1 MSDWATTNS
10 EGVKGFP
17 DMTRGNVTRGDSGG
31 GKLGWILKRARQK
44 GSVSERRPRA
54 SILPV
59 LLTSLLSSSS
69 SVLLLGWSSWTMA
82 GEERRDANR
91 ENRIAGDEGKVAQF
105 NLSRAFDWSCGGSMS
120 LVWSCQLFTFTFTG
134 KLQRKTALNESL
146 EQQKAYESER
156 RWCLVYVVHIFI
168 FYSLSFLCNIHE
180 LWSFSVEPVQK

>member
-1 MSDWATTNS
+1 MWMSDWATTNS

-69 SVLLLGWSSWTMA
+69 SVLLLGWSSWSSWSSWQIA
-82 GEERRDANR
+82 EWNDGRRGKKRCKQGEQDRRRRGESRRSSICHERLTGAAVVRCR
-91 ENRIAGDEGKVAQF
+91 W
-105 NLSRAFDWSCGGSMS
+105 FDPVSCSHS
-120 LVWSCQLFTFTFTG
+120 H
-134 KLQRKTALNESL
+134 SL
-146 EQQKAYESER
+146 ESYREK
-156 RWCLVYVVHIFI
+156 L
-168 FYSLSFLCNIHE
+168 L
-180 LWSFSVEPVQK
+180 